1 MDRLIDKLNGWKD
14 VGDPEADAVVQDFV
28 RRYAETE
35 LHELP
40 RKIGRWEPGDDT
52 SGLQP
57 ELVAYLQLPYALPA
71 WVKSDVVRRAQK
83 RYQKELQVGMIVLGV
98 YSLPIVCLNP
108 EVTVTLMGTG
118 RLMQH
123 TLRRLAETH
132 HFVKL
137 AMAENALLAPGPS
150 QQWMRK
156 VRLTHAVIRRL
167 GLEKPHS
174 RARPAA
180 TEREQSANWLHPLTV
195 RQQPRNASL
204 ANGVALDQTELTWVL
219 LTFSWVI
226 VDGLGKLGYGLKP
239 GEQRDHI
246 HLWALVGHMIGI
258 ADELLPGGPLVPAS
272 EAQPLFKALLA
283 KLLKLGDPI
292 NRMRPGALEGRLL
305 VAALV
310 AVLAE
315 VQRHAVPAVLKPWV
329 QAMPWLDAAVQ
340 NMPRMLMRRLCSP
353 YAANMLHLGRG
364 PLLYWVINLL
374 ALKVL
379 DLRNWTRH
387 VPPDL
392 LKEWFGE

>member
-1 MDRLIDKLNGWKD
+1 MDRLIDKLKHWKN
-14 VGDPEADAVVQDFV
+14 VGDPEADVVVEAFEGA
-28 RRYAETE
+28 YGNAA

-40 RKIGRWEPGDDT
+40 RMIGRWEPGDDT

-57 ELVAYLQLPYALPA
+57 ELVAYLRLPYAMPA
-71 WVKSDVVRRAQK
+71 WVKPDVVRRAQK

-98 YSLPIVCLNP
+98 YSLPIVYLNP

-137 AMAENALLAPGPS
+137 AMAEDALLAPGLS

-156 VRLTHAVIRRL
+156 VRLTHAVIRRM
-167 GLEKPHS
+167 GQEK
-174 RARPAA
+174 RETGARPAA
-180 TEREQSANWLHPLTV
+180 PEREQSANWLHPLIV

-204 ANGVALDQTELTWVL
+204 ADGVALDQTELTWVL

-226 VDGLGKLGYGLKP
+226 VDGLGKLGYGLNTS
-239 GEQRDHI
+239 EQRDHI

-258 ADELLPGGPLVPAS
+258 TDELLPGGPLVPAS
-272 EAQPLFKALLA
+272 EAQPLFEALLA

-292 NRMRPGALEGRLL
+292 DRMRPGALDGRLL

-310 AVLAE
+310 AVLTE

-340 NMPRMLMRRLCSP
+340 NMPRMLIRRLCGP
-353 YAANMLHLGRG
+353 DAANMLHLGRG
-364 PLLYWVINLL
+364 PMLYWLINLL